1 MRGQAYGL
9 LNGVARP
16 FSALATIVTEYA
28 SEPAV
33 FMLIASIL
41 ILLGAGFIIPSKI
54 AT

>member
-16 FSALATIVTEYA
+16 FSALATILTEYA

-41 ILLGAGFIIPSKI
+41 ILQDAAIIQPKI